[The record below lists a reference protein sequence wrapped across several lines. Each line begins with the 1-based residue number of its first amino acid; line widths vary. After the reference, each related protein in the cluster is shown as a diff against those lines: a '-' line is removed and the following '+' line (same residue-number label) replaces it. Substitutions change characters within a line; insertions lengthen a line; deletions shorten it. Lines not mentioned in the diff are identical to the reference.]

1 MSMKKYI
8 KFVLLILWM
17 ALIFFFSSQV
27 SNDSTATTNI
37 VIDMLYKIYRVFV
50 IPPKD
55 IVTFTE
61 MVFKPV
67 RKLAHFAEF
76 AILGLLIYINVK
88 DFKTNKTILL
98 SAILSFLYAVSDEI
112 HQIFVPGRACTFVD
126 MLIDLSG
133 AIVGI
138 LFIHLILKRWK
149 KQKD

>member
-8 KFVLLILWM
+8 KFGLLILWM

-61 MVFKPV
+61 IVFKPV
-67 RKLAHFAEF
+67 RKLAHFSEF

-112 HQIFVPGRACTFVD
+112 HQIFVPGRVCTFVD

>member
-37 VIDMLYKIYRVFV
+37 VIDMLYKIYRIFV

-55 IVTFTE
+55 IATFTE

-88 DFKTNKTILL
+88 DLKTNKTILL